1 MRNIMFFALIVSAL
15 IVAFII
21 VLSVIDWWL
30 RFDESLS
37 DVLNNAVKEDVD
49 YESAEDVNRLIN
61 AISKIGG
68 DGGNRWMGD

>member
-1 MRNIMFFALIVSAL
+1 MRNIMFFALIVSAA
-15 IVAFII
+15 IVAFVL
-21 VLSVIDWWL
+21 VLSAIDWWL

-37 DVLNNAVKEDVD
+37 DVLNNAVKEDGD

-61 AISKIGG
+61 AISKFG

>member
-30 RFDESLS
+30 RFDDSLS
-37 DVLNNAVKEDVD
+37 DVLNNAVKEDDD
-49 YESAEDVNRLIN
+49 YESVEDVNRLIN

-68 DGGNRWMGD
+68 DSNRWMGD

>member
-1 MRNIMFFALIVSAL
+1 MRNIMFFALIVSAA

-30 RFDESLS
+30 RFDDSLS
-37 DVLNNAVKEDVD
+37 DVLNNAVKEDAD
-49 YESAEDVNRLIN
+49 YETAEDVNRLIN

-68 DGGNRWMGD
+68 DSNRWMGD

>member
-1 MRNIMFFALIVSAL
+1 MRNIMFFALIVSAA
-15 IVAFII
+15 IVAFVL
-21 VLSVIDWWL
+21 VLSAIDWWL

-37 DVLNNAVKEDVD
+37 DVLNNAVKEDWD

-61 AISKIGG
+61 AISKFG

>member
-1 MRNIMFFALIVSAL
+1 MRNIMFFALIVSAA
-15 IVAFII
+15 IVAFIL

-30 RFDESLS
+30 SFDESLS
-37 DVLNNAVKEDVD
+37 DVLNNAVKEDED

-68 DGGNRWMGD
+68 DSNRWMGD

>member
-1 MRNIMFFALIVSAL
+1 MFFALIVSAL
-15 IVAFII
+15 IVDFII

-68 DGGNRWMGD
+68 DSNRWMGD

>member
-1 MRNIMFFALIVSAL
+1 MRNIMFFALIVSAA
-15 IVAFII
+15 IVAFVL
-21 VLSVIDWWL
+21 VLSAIDWWL

-37 DVLNNAVKEDVD
+37 DVLNNAVKEDWD

-68 DGGNRWMGD
+68 DSNRWMGD

>member
-15 IVAFII
+15 IVDFII

-68 DGGNRWMGD
+68 DSNRWMGD